1 MNINYIVRKLLP
13 IIVKDKKIRNVAL
26 ICLAVLGGSSFIPF
40 GAIGSLVS
48 GGSRQVSQYTYLF
61 KNIFRSSKKGTD
73 SYEQQELK
81 GNSKI
86 TEYEPQDDSKLTRLD
101 YEDFTVW
108 LDCARRG
115 AVKFQY
121 NAQRDRGNFKR
132 HSSFFLDP
140 KVPKNCQQ
148 KKSSTYKAKGQKYD
162 RGHLVPANHLD
173 YSKSA
178 IKATNTMTNILPQAA
193 NMNRGAWLLTEEII
207 ECYRDIDELLV
218 IGGVIWG
225 NDFSD
230 DYFVKS
236 HGVRTPDAFWKVII
250 RGTKS
255 DQQAIAWIVPNSQ
268 DAKRKKLDNYLVS
281 VGEIEKITGEK
292 IPVADYAKDKLK
304 SSWVI
309 PKGCNKG

>member
-115 AVKFQY
+115 
-121 NAQRDRGNFKR
+121 
-132 HSSFFLDP
+132 
-140 KVPKNCQQ
+140 
-148 KKSSTYKAKGQKYD
+148 
-162 RGHLVPANHLD
+162 
-173 YSKSA
+173 
-178 IKATNTMTNILPQAA
+178 
-193 NMNRGAWLLTEEII
+193 
-207 ECYRDIDELLV
+207 
-218 IGGVIWG
+218 GV
-225 NDFSD
+225 N
-230 DYFVKS
+230 
-236 HGVRTPDAFWKVII
+236 
-250 RGTKS
+250 
-255 DQQAIAWIVPNSQ
+255 
-268 DAKRKKLDNYLVS
+268 
-281 VGEIEKITGEK
+281 
-292 IPVADYAKDKLK
+292 
-304 SSWVI
+304 
-309 PKGCNKG
+309 